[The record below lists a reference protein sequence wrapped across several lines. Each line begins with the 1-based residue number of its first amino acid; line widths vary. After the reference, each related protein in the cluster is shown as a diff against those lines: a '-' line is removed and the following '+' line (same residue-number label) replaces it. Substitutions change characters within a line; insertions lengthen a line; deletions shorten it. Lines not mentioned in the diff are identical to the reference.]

1 MSKTR
6 IIDMKQINKGYM
18 LGTER
23 VPVLKDVDFQVEKGE
38 FVAILGPSGS
48 GKTTLMNWVYG
59 CGRFGRILSGRAAHT
74 RYGGKEDGNNPQ

>member
-38 FVAILGPSGS
+38 FVAILGPS
-48 GKTTLMNWVYG
+48 
-59 CGRFGRILSGRAAHT
+59 
-74 RYGGKEDGNNPQ
+74 